1 MWVFGKEKR
10 RRERNKI
17 DRIAISAVYGAV
29 LSLHAIV
36 RTTSA
41 FLYLGDEVQKANLAE
56 FGPPTSVAT
65 LLLPVHSWPHAVI
78 LIDF

>member
-1 MWVFGKEKR
+1 M
-10 RRERNKI
+10 
-17 DRIAISAVYGAV
+17 SAVYAAV

-36 RTTSA
+36 HTRSE
-41 FLYLGDEVQKANLAE
+41 FLYLDDEVQKANLVE
-56 FGPPTSVAT
+56 FVPPTSAAT